1 MFLQFARCL
10 QKKENNGQRRKLELS
25 SLLGVTASIQDK
37 IDKSHRNADVYTEI
51 AKAEAKQ
58 GFPGRDWKKC
68 RTKTKHL
75 KAEFETYN
83 DYCKKS
89 GNARKKEPTF
99 FKELSN
105 FLGDRP
111 EAKSLDNYIDT
122 GTSPDR
128 EASVSEIQ
136 STESSVGTGKLN

>member
-1 MFLQFARCL
+1 MGDFDFSILHTYPWYL
-10 QKKENNGQRRKLELS
+10 QK
-25 SLLGVTASIQDK
+25 VA
-37 IDKSHRNADVYTEI
+37 
-51 AKAEAKQ
+51 
-58 GFPGRDWKKC
+58 
-68 RTKTKHL
+68 L

-89 GNARKKEPTF
+89 GSARKKEPTF

-111 EAKSLDNYIDT
+111 EAKGLDNYIDT
-122 GTSPDR
+122 GTSPDG

-136 STESSVGTGKLN
+136 ST